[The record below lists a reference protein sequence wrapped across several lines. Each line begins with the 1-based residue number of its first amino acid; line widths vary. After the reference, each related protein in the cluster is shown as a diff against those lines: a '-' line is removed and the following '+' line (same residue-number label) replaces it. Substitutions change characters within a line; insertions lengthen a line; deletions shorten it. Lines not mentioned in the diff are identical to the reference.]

1 MQRPTQR
8 PTRTARATRTIQTSR
23 SAPLAV
29 ERPGWLTRGAH
40 AAFARFN
47 RQRQALIVL
56 EFAVVVGLLALL
68 YLSQVAA
75 LTATHQTLLQQ
86 QAQQSDLRRQ
96 DADLHAELGGLQSP
110 TYIEQR
116 AHAMGMVP
124 ANPASV
130 VWIAI
135 HDAGH

>member
-1 MQRPTQR
+1 MRP
-8 PTRTARATRTIQTSR
+8 PMRT
-23 SAPLAV
+23 PL
-29 ERPGWLTRGAH
+29 L
-40 AAFARFN
+40 ARFTG
-47 RQRQALIVL
+47 QSQALLAL

-75 LTATHQTLLQQ
+75 VSSAHQTLLQEQ
-86 QAQQSDLRRQ
+86 TRQSDLRRQ
-96 DADLHAELGGLQSP
+96 DAELHAQLGSVQSP

-116 AHAMGMVP
+116 AHALGMVP
-124 ANPASV
+124 ANPASA